1 MTSYVSPEVRRL
13 VRDRS
18 NGLCEYCLIH
28 EADTF
33 YGCHIDHVISEKHG
47 GPTVADNLAYACAF
61 CNRAKGSDIGSIAS
75 STNEL
80 TPFFNPRKDGWLAHF
95 KLDRVTITPLTPIA
109 EATEAIFGF
118 NKPERIEERQALERI
133 GRFPSP
139 EANALLI
146 PSDA

>member
-1 MTSYVSPEVRRL
+1 MTSYVSPELRRV

-18 NGLCEYCLIH
+18 HGICEYCLIH
-28 EADTF
+28 ESDTF
-33 YGCHIDHVISEKHG
+33 YGCHIDHIISEKHS
-47 GPTVADNLAYACAF
+47 GPTVPGNLAYACAF

-75 STNEL
+75 STTEL
-80 TPFFNPRKDGWLAHF
+80 TPFFNPQEDRWLEHF
-95 KLDRVTITPLTPIA
+95 KLDGVIITPLTPIA

-133 GRFPSP
+133 GRFPPP
-139 EANALLI
+139 EANAILT